1 MMTIALLFLQGG
13 IGAIAAQLV
22 PFIAIFAIFYFLVI
36 MPQRRRQQELQATIS
51 ALKAGD
57 RIITSGGII
66 ATVQQVKDKTLIV
79 RSADKSILEIS
90 RASVAGLQQAEE
102 TTKGA

>member
-1 MMTIALLFLQGG
+1 MTFAFFLLFQGG
-13 IGAIAAQLV
+13 FGALAAQLV

-51 ALKAGD
+51 AIKAGD
-57 RIITSGGII
+57 RIVTNGGIL
-66 ATVQQVKDKTLIV
+66 ATVTVVKDKSLLI

-90 RASVAGLQQAEE
+90 RSAVAGLQQEE
-102 TTKGA
+102 EKKGI